1 MENEK
6 SDKNPSREH
15 SALLTQATYQLGE
28 KGVNKEN
35 RVANANKMVEETG
48 YVVNSEHSNSEIT
61 TYQHKNDPNN
71 VFIAH
76 RGTKVDTDR
85 RNKNHND
92 ITADL
97 MTAIGLG
104 GHDAK
109 MKRRKDKTNKI
120 IKALNPEQLHMGGHS
135 LGGGTLN
142 HTIANSKKVR
152 DKLTSAKT
160 FNAAA
165 HPVFSNGTAVS
176 KKVEKELENKVEHHR
191 IKNDPVSAGF
201 TTGNV
206 PFGKLKTHSVK
217 HDSNKGKS
225 LLQNFAEKFT
235 AIGQAKKFTEKGI
248 HAHLI
253 SHFHDGSIKKK
264 NKKKNKK

>member
-1 MENEK
+1 MEI
-6 SDKNPSREH
+6 KNPSREH

-28 KGVNKEN
+28 KGVNKKD
-35 RVANANKMVEETG
+35 RVANANKLVEQTG
-48 YVVNSEHSNSEIT
+48 YVVNSQHSNSEVT
-61 TYQHKNDPNN
+61 AYQHKDDPNN

-109 MKRRKDKTNKI
+109 MKRRKNKTNSI
-120 IKALNPEQLHMGGHS
+120 IKALQPTSALHMGSHS
-135 LGGGTLN
+135 LGGATMN
-142 HTIANSKKVR
+142 HTIANSRKVR
-152 DKLTSAKT
+152 KHLTSAKS

-176 KKVEKELENKVEHHR
+176 KKVAKELENKVEHHR

-201 TTGNV
+201 LTGNV

-217 HDSNKGKS
+217 HDSSKGKS
-225 LLQNFAEKFT
+225 FLQNLVEATT
-235 AIGQAKKFTEKGI
+235 ALGQAKRFTEKGI
-248 HAHLI
+248 HAHAI
-253 SHFHDGSIKKK
+253 SHFHDGSVKKKK
-264 NKKKNKK
+264 NKK

>member
-1 MENEK
+1 MEI
-6 SDKNPSREH
+6 KNPSREH

-28 KGVNKEN
+28 KGVNKKD
-35 RVANANKMVEETG
+35 RVANANKLVEQTG
-48 YVVNSEHSNSEIT
+48 YVVNSQHSNSEVT
-61 TYQHKNDPNN
+61 AYQHKDDPNN

-109 MKRRKDKTNKI
+109 MKRRKNKTNSI
-120 IKALNPEQLHMGGHS
+120 VKALQPTSALHMGSHS
-135 LGGGTLN
+135 LGGATMN
-142 HTIANSKKVR
+142 HTIANSRKVR
-152 DKLTSAKT
+152 KHLTSAKS

-165 HPVFSNGTAVS
+165 HPVFSNGAAVNS
-176 KKVEKELENKVEHHR
+176 KYAKELENKVEHHR

-201 TTGNV
+201 LTGNV

-217 HDSNKGKS
+217 HDSSKGKS
-225 LLQNFAEKFT
+225 FLQNLVEATT
-235 AIGQAKKFTEKGI
+235 ALGQAKRFTEKGI
-248 HAHLI
+248 HAHAI
-253 SHFHDGSIKKK
+253 SHFHDGSVKKKK
-264 NKKKNKK
+264 NKK

>member
-1 MENEK
+1 MEN
-6 SDKNPSREH
+6 PSLAH
-15 SALLTQATYQLGE
+15 SALLTQAAYQLGE
-28 KGVNKEN
+28 KGVSKSQ
-35 RVANANKMVEETG
+35 RVANANKHVEQTG
-48 YVVNSEHSNSEIT
+48 YVVNPQHSNSEVT
-61 TYQHKNDPNN
+61 AYQHKDDPNN

-76 RGTKVDTDR
+76 RGTKVDGR

-109 MKRRKDKTNKI
+109 MKRRKNKTNSI
-120 IKALNPEQLHMGGHS
+120 IKALQPTSALHLGGHS
-135 LGGGTLN
+135 LGGGTIN

-152 DKLTSAKT
+152 KHLTSAKT
-160 FNAAA
+160 YNAAA
-165 HPVFSNGTAVS
+165 HPVFSNGSAVS
-176 KKVEKELENKVEHHR
+176 DKVKKELENKVENHR

-201 TTGNV
+201 LTGNV
-206 PFGKLKTHSVK
+206 SFGKLKTHSIK

-225 LLQNFAEKFT
+225 FLQNMVETGT
-235 AIGQAKKFTEKGI
+235 ALGRAKRFTEKGI
-248 HAHLI
+248 HAHAI

-264 NKKKNKK
+264 NRKKK

>member
-1 MENEK
+1 MEI
-6 SDKNPSREH
+6 KNPSREH
-15 SALLTQATYQLGE
+15 SALLTQAAYQLGE
-28 KGVNKEN
+28 KGVSKGD
-35 RVANANKMVEETG
+35 RVNNANKMVEQTG
-48 YVVNSEHSNSEIT
+48 YIVNSQQSNSEIT
-61 TYQHKNDPNN
+61 AYQHKDDPNN

-109 MKRRKDKTNKI
+109 MKRRKEKTNSI
-120 IKALNPEQLHMGGHS
+120 IKALKPSQLHMGGHS

-152 DKLTSAKT
+152 KNLTSAKT
-160 FNAAA
+160 FHAAA
-165 HPVFSNGTAVS
+165 HPVFTNGSAVS
-176 KKVEKELENKVEHHR
+176 AKVKKELDDKVENHR

-201 TTGNV
+201 LTGNV
-206 PFGKLKTHSVK
+206 SFGKLKTHSVK

-225 LLQNFAEKFT
+225 FLQNMVETTT
-235 AIGQAKKFTEKGI
+235 ALGRAKRFTEKGI
-248 HAHLI
+248 HAHAI
-253 SHFHDGSIKKK
+253 SHFYDGSIKKK
-264 NKKKNKK
+264 NKK

>member
-1 MENEK
+1 MEI
-6 SDKNPSREH
+6 KNPSREH

-28 KGVNKEN
+28 KGVNKKD
-35 RVANANKMVEETG
+35 RVANANKLVEQTG
-48 YVVNSEHSNSEIT
+48 YIVNSQHSNSEVT
-61 TYQHKNDPNN
+61 AYQHKDDPNN

-76 RGTKVDTDR
+76 RGTKLNTDR

-109 MKRRKDKTNKI
+109 MKRRKNKTNSI
-120 IKALNPEQLHMGGHS
+120 VKALQPTSALHMGSHS
-135 LGGGTLN
+135 LGGATMN
-142 HTIANSKKVR
+142 HTIANSRKVR
-152 DKLTSAKT
+152 KHLTSAKS

-176 KKVEKELENKVEHHR
+176 KKVAKELENKVEHHR

-201 TTGNV
+201 LTGNV

-217 HDSNKGKS
+217 HDSSKGKS
-225 LLQNFAEKFT
+225 FLQNLVEATT
-235 AIGQAKKFTEKGI
+235 ALGQAKRFTEKGI
-248 HAHLI
+248 HAHAI
-253 SHFHDGSIKKK
+253 SHFHDGSVKKKK
-264 NKKKNKK
+264 NKK

>member
-1 MENEK
+1 MEI
-6 SDKNPSREH
+6 KNPSREEA
-15 SALLTQATYQLGE
+15 ALLTQATYQLGE
-28 KGVNKEN
+28 KGVNKKD
-35 RVANANKMVEETG
+35 RVANANKLVEQTG
-48 YVVNSEHSNSEIT
+48 YVVNSQHSNSEVT
-61 TYQHKNDPNN
+61 AYQHKDDPNN

-109 MKRRKDKTNKI
+109 MKRRKNKTNSI
-120 IKALNPEQLHMGGHS
+120 VKALQPTSALHMGSHS
-135 LGGGTLN
+135 LGGATMN
-142 HTIANSKKVR
+142 HTIANSRKVR
-152 DKLTSAKT
+152 KHLTSAKS

-176 KKVEKELENKVEHHR
+176 KKVAKELENKVEHHR

-201 TTGNV
+201 LTGNV

-217 HDSNKGKS
+217 HDSSKGKS
-225 LLQNFAEKFT
+225 FLQNLVEATT
-235 AIGQAKKFTEKGI
+235 ALGQAKRFTEKGI
-248 HAHLI
+248 HAHAI
-253 SHFHDGSIKKK
+253 SHFHDGSVKKKK
-264 NKKKNKK
+264 NKK

>member
-1 MENEK
+1 MSK
-6 SDKNPSREH
+6 KD
-15 SALLTQATYQLGE
+15 
-28 KGVNKEN
+28 
-35 RVANANKMVEETG
+35 RVANANKLVEQTG
-48 YVVNSEHSNSEIT
+48 YVVNSQHSNSEVT
-61 TYQHKNDPNN
+61 AYQHKDDPNN
-71 VFIAH
+71 IFIAH

-109 MKRRKDKTNKI
+109 MKRRKNKTNSI
-120 IKALNPEQLHMGGHS
+120 IKALQPTSALHMGSHS
-135 LGGGTLN
+135 LGGATMN

-152 DKLTSAKT
+152 KHLTSAKS

-176 KKVEKELENKVEHHR
+176 KKVAKELENKVEHHR

-201 TTGNV
+201 LTGNV

-217 HDSNKGKS
+217 HDSSKGKS
-225 LLQNFAEKFT
+225 FLQNLVENTT
-235 AIGQAKKFTEKGI
+235 ALGQAKIFTEKGI
-248 HAHLI
+248 HAHAI
-253 SHFHDGSIKKK
+253 SHFHDGSVKKKK
-264 NKKKNKK
+264 NKK

>member
-1 MENEK
+1 MEIK
-6 SDKNPSREH
+6 TPSREH
-15 SALLTQATYQLGE
+15 SALLTQAAYQLGE
-28 KGVNKEN
+28 KGVSKKQ
-35 RVANANKMVEETG
+35 RVANANKHVEATG
-48 YVVNSEHSNSEIT
+48 YIVNSEHSNSEIT
-61 TYQHKNDPNN
+61 AYQHKDDPNN

-109 MKRRKDKTNKI
+109 MKRRKTKTNSI
-120 IKALNPEQLHMGGHS
+120 IKALKPTSALHMGGHS

-142 HTIANSKKVR
+142 HTIANSNKVR
-152 DKLTSAKT
+152 KHLTSAKT

-165 HPVFSNGTAVS
+165 HPVFSNGSAVS
-176 KKVEKELENKVEHHR
+176 AKVKKELDDKVENHR

-201 TTGNV
+201 LTGNV
-206 PFGKLKTHSVK
+206 SFGKLKTHSVK

-225 LLQNFAEKFT
+225 FLQNMVESGT
-235 AIGQAKKFTEKGI
+235 ALGRAKRFTEKGI
-248 HAHLI
+248 HAHAI

-264 NKKKNKK
+264 NKKNKK

>member
-1 MENEK
+1 MEI
-6 SDKNPSREH
+6 KNPSREEA
-15 SALLTQATYQLGE
+15 ALLTQATYQLGE
-28 KGVNKEN
+28 KGVNKKD
-35 RVANANKMVEETG
+35 RVANANKLVEQTG
-48 YVVNSEHSNSEIT
+48 YIVNSQHSNSEVT
-61 TYQHKNDPNN
+61 AYQHKDDPNN

-76 RGTKVDTDR
+76 RGTKLNTDR

-109 MKRRKDKTNKI
+109 MKRRKNKTNSI
-120 IKALNPEQLHMGGHS
+120 VKALQPTSALHMGSHS
-135 LGGGTLN
+135 LGGATMN
-142 HTIANSKKVR
+142 HTIANSRKVR
-152 DKLTSAKT
+152 KHLTSAKS

-176 KKVEKELENKVEHHR
+176 KKVAKELENKVEHHR

-201 TTGNV
+201 LTGNV

-217 HDSNKGKS
+217 HDSSKGKS
-225 LLQNFAEKFT
+225 FLQNLVEATT
-235 AIGQAKKFTEKGI
+235 ALGQAKRFTEKGI
-248 HAHLI
+248 HAHAI
-253 SHFHDGSIKKK
+253 SHFHDGSVRKKK
-264 NKKKNKK
+264 NKK

>member
-1 MENEK
+1 MEI
-6 SDKNPSREH
+6 KNPSREEA
-15 SALLTQATYQLGE
+15 ALLTQATYQLGE
-28 KGVNKEN
+28 KGVNKKD
-35 RVANANKMVEETG
+35 RVANANKLVEQTG
-48 YVVNSEHSNSEIT
+48 YVVNSQHSNSEVT
-61 TYQHKNDPNN
+61 AYQHKDDPNN

-109 MKRRKDKTNKI
+109 MKRRKNKTNSI
-120 IKALNPEQLHMGGHS
+120 VKALQPTSALHMGSHS
-135 LGGGTLN
+135 LGGATMN
-142 HTIANSKKVR
+142 HTIANSRKVR
-152 DKLTSAKT
+152 KHLTSAKS

-176 KKVEKELENKVEHHR
+176 KKVAKELENKVEHHR

-201 TTGNV
+201 LTGNI

-217 HDSNKGKS
+217 HDSSKGKS
-225 LLQNFAEKFT
+225 FLQNLVESTT
-235 AIGQAKKFTEKGI
+235 ALGQAKRFTEKGI
-248 HAHLI
+248 HAHAI
-253 SHFHDGSIKKK
+253 SHFHDGSVKKKK
-264 NKKKNKK
+264 NKK

>member
-1 MENEK
+1 MEI
-6 SDKNPSREH
+6 KNPSREH

-28 KGVNKEN
+28 KGVSKDN
-35 RVANANKMVEETG
+35 RVANANKMVEQTG
-48 YVVNSEHSNSEIT
+48 YVVNSQHSNSEVT
-61 TYQHKNDPNN
+61 AYQHKDDPNN
-71 VFIAH
+71 IFIAH

-97 MTAIGLG
+97 MTAVGLG

-109 MKRRKDKTNKI
+109 MRRRKHKTNSI
-120 IKALNPEQLHMGGHS
+120 IKALNPSQLHMGGHS

-152 DKLTSAKT
+152 EKLTSAKT

-165 HPVFSNGTAVS
+165 HPVFSNGSAVS
-176 KKVEKELENKVEHHR
+176 AKVKKELDDKVENHR

-201 TTGNV
+201 LSGNV
-206 PFGKLKTHSVK
+206 SFGKLKTHSVK

-225 LLQNFAEKFT
+225 FLQNLVESSTILGK
-235 AIGQAKKFTEKGI
+235 AKRFTEKAI
-248 HAHLI
+248 HAHAI
-253 SHFHDGSIKKK
+253 SHFHEGSIKKK
-264 NKKKNKK
+264 KKSKK

>member
-1 MENEK
+1 MEI
-6 SDKNPSREH
+6 KNPSREH

-28 KGVNKEN
+28 KGVNKKD
-35 RVANANKMVEETG
+35 RVANANKLVEQTG
-48 YVVNSEHSNSEIT
+48 YVVNSQHSNSEVT
-61 TYQHKNDPNN
+61 AYQHKDDPNN

-109 MKRRKDKTNKI
+109 MKRRKNKTNSI
-120 IKALNPEQLHMGGHS
+120 VKALQPTSALHMGSHS
-135 LGGGTLN
+135 LGGATMN
-142 HTIANSKKVR
+142 HTIANSRKVR
-152 DKLTSAKT
+152 KHLTSAKS

-176 KKVEKELENKVEHHR
+176 KKVAKELENKVEHHR

-201 TTGNV
+201 LTGNV

-217 HDSNKGKS
+217 HDSSKGKS
-225 LLQNFAEKFT
+225 FLQNLVESTT
-235 AIGQAKKFTEKGI
+235 ALGQAKRFTEKGI
-248 HAHLI
+248 HAHAI
-253 SHFHDGSIKKK
+253 SHFHDGSVKKKK
-264 NKKKNKK
+264 NKK

>member
-1 MENEK
+1 MET
-6 SDKNPSREH
+6 KNPSREH
-15 SALLTQATYQLGE
+15 SALLTQAAYQLGE
-28 KGVNKEN
+28 KGVSKSQ
-35 RVANANKMVEETG
+35 RVANANKHVEQTG

-61 TYQHKNDPNN
+61 AYQHKDDPNN

-97 MTAIGLG
+97 MTAVGLG

-109 MKRRKDKTNKI
+109 MKRRKEKTNKI
-120 IKALNPEQLHMGGHS
+120 IKALQPTSALHLGGHS

-152 DKLTSAKT
+152 KHLTSAKT

-165 HPVFSNGTAVS
+165 HPVFSNGSAVS
-176 KKVEKELENKVEHHR
+176 AKTKKELENKVENHR

-201 TTGNV
+201 LTGNV

-217 HDSNKGKS
+217 HDASKGKS
-225 LLQNFAEKFT
+225 FLQNMVETGSAL
-235 AIGQAKKFTEKGI
+235 GRAKRFTEKGI
-248 HAHLI
+248 HAHAI

-264 NKKKNKK
+264 KNKNKK

>member
-1 MENEK
+1 MEI
-6 SDKNPSREH
+6 KNPSREH

-28 KGVNKEN
+28 KGVSKKD
-35 RVANANKMVEETG
+35 RVANANKLVEQTG
-48 YVVNSEHSNSEIT
+48 YIVNSQHSNSEVT
-61 TYQHKNDPNN
+61 AYQHKDDPNN

-76 RGTKVDTDR
+76 RGTKLNTDR

-109 MKRRKDKTNKI
+109 MKRRKNKTNSI
-120 IKALNPEQLHMGGHS
+120 VKALQPTSALHMGSHS
-135 LGGGTLN
+135 LGGATMN
-142 HTIANSKKVR
+142 HTIANSRKVR
-152 DKLTSAKT
+152 KHLTSAKS

-176 KKVEKELENKVEHHR
+176 KKVAKELENKVEHHR

-201 TTGNV
+201 LTGNV

-217 HDSNKGKS
+217 HDSSKGKS
-225 LLQNFAEKFT
+225 FLQNLVENTT
-235 AIGQAKKFTEKGI
+235 ALGQAKRFTEKGI
-248 HAHLI
+248 HAHAI
-253 SHFHDGSIKKK
+253 SHFHDGSVKKKK
-264 NKKKNKK
+264 NKK